1 MGKVSREMW
10 TEHCVRLSSVC
21 MCISESSCRGP
32 CSRLSGAHLSTG
44 SRKGSKYTKP
54 CARKHTH
61 RLHILEL
68 NKWNITFEKWA
79 SGSSVSRV
87 LGWEVEGSQCKIQL
101 RLASSSGWGPICQ
114 NSRYFSVRELLKL
127 HWAGLSCFA
136 LICSEITI
144 KEGACMLYTNVWSG
158 WCDMQHTGF
167 LSVFLR
173 FHMGRGCFNVLWMLL
188 VWVWWS
194 YPGSV
199 ENPRSVALTWGMV
212 QASEGQRTVW
222 RRNVQN

>member
-1 MGKVSREMW
+1 MSPAAKMRAGGMGKVSREMW

-87 LGWEVEGSQCKIQL
+87 LGWEVEGSQFKIQL
-101 RLASSSGWGPICQ
+101 RLASSSGWGPTRQ
-114 NSRYFSVRELLKL
+114 NSRYSRCERTFETLLSWAELLCPHLFWDHYQGRCLYALYERVKCSTP
-127 HWAGLSCFA
+127 GL
-136 LICSEITI
+136 
-144 KEGACMLYTNVWSG
+144 
-158 WCDMQHTGF
+158 
-167 LSVFLR
+167 
-173 FHMGRGCFNVLWMLL
+173 
-188 VWVWWS
+188 
-194 YPGSV
+194 
-199 ENPRSVALTWGMV
+199 
-212 QASEGQRTVW
+212 
-222 RRNVQN
+222 